1 MPISN
6 RLDVDGSTIG
16 YDTWGEGE
24 TTLALLHAF
33 PLSRGQW
40 RAQGEALA
48 HALALRVVAPDLR
61 GCGESSVRSES
72 GAEPI
77 TMERMAQDI
86 LALLDALDARR
97 VVLGGLSMGGYATL
111 AALRLA
117 PDRFAGVILADTRA
131 TADTEQG
138 RAGREA
144 TAAFVVEQ
152 GPGALFDRDAPKLL
166 SNRVTTRHPEIVSQ
180 ARALAAGNQAE
191 GLAAQARGMALRP
204 DSIALLPQIHRPA
217 LILVGDQDAITPVN
231 DARVLFERIP
241 HATLSIIEDA
251 GHLSNLEQPQAFT
264 DAVASYLR
272 EKIGVAART

>member
-1 MPISN
+1 M
-6 RLDVDGSTIG
+6 RLDVNGSTIG
-16 YDTWGEGE
+16 YDAWGEGE

-48 HALALRVVAPDLR
+48 SALALRVVALDLR
-61 GCGESSVRSES
+61 GCGESSAQSEPIT
-72 GAEPI
+72 EPI
-77 TMERMAQDI
+77 TMERMAQDA

-97 VVLGGLSMGGYATL
+97 VVLGGLSMGGYVAL

-144 TAAFVVEQ
+144 TAAFVLEQ

-166 SNRVTTRHPEIVSQ
+166 SNRVITRHPEIVAE
-180 ARALAAGNQAE
+180 ARALAEVSQAE

-204 DSIALLPQIHRPA
+204 DSITLLPQIHCPT
-217 LILVGDQDAITPVN
+217 LILVGDQDAITPVS

-241 HATLSIIEDA
+241 HTTLSIIQDA

-264 DAVASYLR
+264 DFVASFLR
-272 EKIGVAART
+272 EQLGVRART

>member
-1 MPISN
+1 M
-6 RLDVDGSTIG
+6 RLDVNGSTIG
-16 YDTWGEGE
+16 YDVYGEGE

-61 GCGESSVRSES
+61 GCGESGV
-72 GAEPI
+72 ADDEPI
-77 TMERMAQDI
+77 TMERMARDT

-97 VVLGGLSMGGYATL
+97 IVLGGLSMGGYCAF

-117 PDRFAGVILADTRA
+117 PERIAGVILADTRA
-131 TADTEQG
+131 TPDTPEG

-144 TAAFVVEQ
+144 TAAFVVAQ

-166 SNRVTTRHPEIVSQ
+166 SNRVLARHPEIVAN
-180 ARALAAGNQAE
+180 ARALAEMSRAE

-204 DSIALLPQIHRPA
+204 DSTRLLPQITCPA
-217 LILVGDQDAITPVN
+217 LMLVGDQDAITPIA
-231 DARVLFERIP
+231 DARALFERIP
-241 HATLSIIEDA
+241 DAGLSVIEDA
-251 GHLSNLEQPQAFT
+251 GHLSNLERPELFT
-264 DAVASYLR
+264 ELAASFLR
-272 EKIGVAART
+272 EKLGIKDRG